1 MTHTLT
7 PEAELGQEGG
17 DGHAQTSP
25 LACSRSA
32 LRPSSPPPHS
42 FLHPCRRSSP
52 LKDYPL
58 STSHPLSGYCS
69 IFLLLFFGK
78 TLQRVCCRR
87 SPESPSLPVL
97 SRAHSHQ
104 AWPPPLRSR
113 QHHAG
118 PRLPGQRASSWSSRA
133 LRLPALC
140 GVADPPL
147 SSCLAGRPFLLSLLC
162 RSILPFLSW
171 GQGREGG
178 DGRSS
183 VIPSALVVSSSLVAL
198 MTFKH

>member
-1 MTHTLT
+1 MHRPRLS
-7 PEAELGQEGG
+7 P
-17 DGHAQTSP
+17 AQGP
-25 LACSRSA
+25 AAA
-32 LRPSSPPPHS
+32 LLPRPPPPHS
-42 FLHPCRRSSP
+42 FLHPCRCSSP

-78 TLQRVCCRR
+78 TLQRVCYRR

-113 QHHAG
+113 QDHAG

-140 GVADPPL
+140 GVADPPLSSCL

-183 VIPSALVVSSSLVAL
+183 VIPSALVVSPSLVAL